1 MPSRNELH
9 LARCPNPSRFKQGP
23 LVSGD
28 GKLLAV
34 AGKNSGLVIHD
45 VATGK
50 RVQEFAGHVGG
61 CSSLAFN
68 ADVSA
73 LVSGGFRGGAILWRV
88 TTTVERITTS
98 MNEPAKK

>member
-34 AGKNSGLVIHD
+34 AGKNSGRVIHD

-61 CSSLAFN
+61 CYELGTGQTAQMGGPKACSLA
-68 ADVSA
+68 
-73 LVSGGFRGGAILWRV
+73 R
-88 TTTVERITTS
+88 
-98 MNEPAKK
+98 